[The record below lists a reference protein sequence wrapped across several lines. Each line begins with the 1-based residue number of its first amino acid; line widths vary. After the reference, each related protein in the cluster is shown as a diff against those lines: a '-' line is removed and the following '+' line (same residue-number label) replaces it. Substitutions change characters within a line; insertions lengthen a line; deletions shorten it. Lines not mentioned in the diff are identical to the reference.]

1 MLFPEFIKLF
11 ELIHFCGFVFIK
23 SYGTRIR
30 FFADKNHVTLV
41 SKPCGQRNSH
51 EFPLF
56 PIYSL
61 ITSVIIK
68 PNGGLHILKKYLSD
82 QQLVEE
88 NHALYLLNT
97 IHQAMVIADL
107 DFSADLSELKRFA
120 VSQADYCKTA
130 DLASAL
136 LRFEQYQLGKLDYT
150 NTELQNRLQ
159 DAKFWLR
166 RIRRK
171 TASLINQVERALGY
185 VSKRRAVYCG
195 DVSLNRHRHN
205 QLLSQQYMQNT
216 YLQNEEGFSIPL
228 SEIAEHNI
236 SNPVIR
242 RHELM
247 VRIRGFEEVAQYCQ
261 HVAVFVTLTTPSR
274 MHATNATGIPN
285 SAYDG
290 SSINDAQDY
299 LNHVWQLCRAKLDR
313 EQIKPYG
320 FRVVEPH
327 HDGTP
332 HWHLLLFMAP
342 HQLQPF
348 KDIISHYGLQ
358 DSPDEKGAKLYR
370 VKFIDIDPQK
380 GSAAGYIAKYI
391 SKNIDGFAVGTDT
404 SGQASDLVAA
414 RINAW
419 SKAAGIRQFQQ
430 IGGPSVTVWRELRRL
445 KACDSPFYDLNDSYA
460 AADSANW
467 AAFCIAMKS
476 VNTPK
481 KEHTLSPCYQIRE
494 SEEID
499 FQTGEVCKSVLNRYQ
514 EIRKP
519 SVVGFNYRGF
529 TLITRFRKWHIT
541 PGPPSGTDTIPPL
554 GGSVSGREGATLD
567 LCK

>member
-1 MLFPEFIKLF
+1 MP
-11 ELIHFCGFVFIK
+11 
-23 SYGTRIR
+23 SD
-30 FFADKNHVTLV
+30 A
-41 SKPCGQRNSH
+41 
-51 EFPLF
+51 
-56 PIYSL
+56 SL
-61 ITSVIIK
+61 TSRD
-68 PNGGLHILKKYLSD
+68 ILKKYLSD

-120 VSQADYCKTA
+120 ITQADYCKTA
-130 DLASAL
+130 GLASAL
-136 LRFEQYQLGKLDYT
+136 LRFEQYQLGKLDYSS
-150 NTELQNRLQ
+150 TELQNRLQ

-205 QLLSQQYMQNT
+205 KLLSKQYMQNT

-290 SSINDAQDY
+290 SSVNDAQDY

-332 HWHLLLFMAP
+332 HWHLLMFMAP

-358 DSPDEKGAKLYR
+358 DSPDEKGAKQYR

-391 SKNIDGFAVGTDT
+391 AKNIDGFAVGTDT

-445 KACDSPFYDLNDSYA
+445 NDCATGAEDLDNAFA

-467 AAFCIAMKS
+467 AAFCLAMNA
-476 VNTPK
+476 VNTPRQAHK
-481 KEHTLSPCYQIRE
+481 LRPLYEIRE
-494 SEEID
+494 TESID
-499 FQTGEVCKSVLNRYQ
+499 YQTGEIKHSALNHYN
-514 EIRKP
+514 ELRKP
-519 SVVGFNYRGF
+519 TLVGLTFRTQ
-529 TLITRFRKWHIT
+529 TLRTRTQKWHIT
-541 PGPPSGTDTIPPL
+541 SSPPERMAIPL
-554 GGSVSGREGATLD
+554 FKGGMALSTGGTLD

>member
-1 MLFPEFIKLF
+1 MP
-11 ELIHFCGFVFIK
+11 
-23 SYGTRIR
+23 SD
-30 FFADKNHVTLV
+30 A
-41 SKPCGQRNSH
+41 
-51 EFPLF
+51 
-56 PIYSL
+56 SL
-61 ITSVIIK
+61 ISRD
-68 PNGGLHILKKYLSD
+68 ILKKYLAD

-97 IHQAMVIADL
+97 IHQTMVIADL
-107 DFSADLSELKRFA
+107 DFSAELPELKRFA
-120 VSQADYCKTA
+120 IQQADHCKTVG
-130 DLASAL
+130 LAAAL
-136 LRFEQYQLGKLDYT
+136 LHFEQYQLGKLNY
-150 NTELQNRLQ
+150 NNIELQNRLQ

-216 YLQNEEGFSIPL
+216 YLQNDEGFSIPL
-228 SEIAEHNI
+228 AEIAEHNI

-247 VRIRGFEEVAQYCQ
+247 VRIRGFEEVAQYCN
-261 HVAVFVTLTTPSR
+261 HAAVFVTLTTPSR

-290 SSINDAQDY
+290 SSSNDAQDY
-299 LNHVWQLCRAKLDR
+299 LNHVWQLCRAKLNR

-332 HWHLLLFMAP
+332 HWHLLLFMPAN
-342 HQLQPF
+342 QIEQF

-358 DSPDEKGAKLYR
+358 DSPNEKGAKQYR
-370 VKFIDIDPQK
+370 VKFIDIDHAK

-391 SKNIDGFAVGTDT
+391 AKNIDGFAVGTDT
-404 SGQASDLVAA
+404 SGQDSNVVAA

-419 SKAAGIRQFQQ
+419 SKACAIRQFQQ

-445 KACDSPFYDLNDSYA
+445 KSCETGFTNLDEAYQ
-460 AADSANW
+460 AADSSNW
-467 AAFCIAMKS
+467 AAFCIAM
-476 VNTPK
+476 NAIDTPK
-481 KEHTLSPCYQIRE
+481 SEHSVTPFYAVNA
-494 SEEID
+494 SEIVD
-499 FQTGEVCKSVLNRYQ
+499 FQTGEVTEKLTNKYCELKKAAISGITFLGRAINTRYQ
-514 EIRKP
+514 KWRITTVPPQHGGKP
-519 SVVGFNYRGF
+519 PPRVGAYY
-529 TLITRFRKWHIT
+529 L
-541 PGPPSGTDTIPPL
+541 DE
-554 GGSVSGREGATLD
+554 VATLD

>member
-1 MLFPEFIKLF
+1 
-11 ELIHFCGFVFIK
+11 
-23 SYGTRIR
+23 
-30 FFADKNHVTLV
+30 
-41 SKPCGQRNSH
+41 
-51 EFPLF
+51 
-56 PIYSL
+56 
-61 ITSVIIK
+61 
-68 PNGGLHILKKYLSD
+68 
-82 QQLVEE
+82 LVEE

-97 IHQAMVIADL
+97 IHQAMVVDDL
-107 DFSADLSELKRFA
+107 DFSIDHARLKDFA
-120 VSQADYCKTA
+120 IKQADFCKKAELNTA
-130 DLASAL
+130 IDL
-136 LRFEQYQLGKLDYT
+136 FEKYQLGKLAY
-150 NTELQNRLQ
+150 TELEIKNRLQ
-159 DAKFWLR
+159 DGKFWLR

-195 DVSLNRHRHN
+195 DVSLNRHRQN

-216 YLQNEEGFSIPL
+216 YLQNDEGFSIPL
-228 SEIAEHNI
+228 SEIAAHNI

-261 HVAVFVTLTTPSR
+261 HAAVFVTLTTPSR

-285 SAYDG
+285 QSYDG

-299 LNHVWQLCRAKLDR
+299 LNHVWQLCRAKFDR
-313 EQIKPYG
+313 DEIKPYG

-332 HWHLLLFMAP
+332 HWHLLLFMP
-342 HQLQPF
+342 HDQISTF
-348 KDIISHYGLQ
+348 KEIITHYGLQ
-358 DSPDEKGAKLYR
+358 DSPNEKGAKQYR
-370 VKFIDIDPQK
+370 VKFIDIDPAK

-391 SKNIDGFAVGTDT
+391 AKNIDGFAVGTDT
-404 SGQASDLVAA
+404 SGQPSDLVAA

-419 SKAAGIRQFQQ
+419 SKAASIRQFQQ

-445 KACDSPFYDLNDSYA
+445 KACNSTFHDLDEAYS

-467 AAFCIAMKS
+467 AAFCIAMNA

-481 KEHTLSPCYQIRE
+481 TQHVIAPHYEVKVSE
-494 SEEID
+494 SVD
-499 FQTGEVCKSVLNRYQ
+499 YTTGEIIQTAENRYK
-514 EIRKP
+514 ERKKA
-519 SVVGFNYRGF
+519 SIAGVIFRGF
-529 TLITRFRKWHIT
+529 AINTRYQKWRST
-541 PGPPSGTDTIPPL
+541 SKPPNHGSNSPKQVGSCSLDSGD
-554 GGSVSGREGATLD
+554 TLD

>member
-1 MLFPEFIKLF
+1 LPS
-11 ELIHFCGFVFIK
+11 V
-23 SYGTRIR
+23 
-30 FFADKNHVTLV
+30 A
-41 SKPCGQRNSH
+41 
-51 EFPLF
+51 
-56 PIYSL
+56 SL
-61 ITSVIIK
+61 TSRE
-68 PNGGLHILKKYLSD
+68 ILKKYLAD

-88 NHALYLLNT
+88 NNALYLLNT

-107 DFSADLSELKRFA
+107 DFSAELSELKRFA
-120 VSQADYCKTA
+120 ITQADYCKTA
-130 DLASAL
+130 GLASAQ
-136 LRFEQYQLGKLDYT
+136 LRFERYQLGKLDYN

-195 DVSLNRHRHN
+195 DVSLNRYRQN

-216 YLQNEEGFSIPL
+216 FMQNEEGFSIPL

-247 VRIRGFEEVAQYCQ
+247 VRIRGFEEVAKYSQ
-261 HVAVFVTLTTPSR
+261 HAAVFVTLTTPSR

-285 SAYDG
+285 QSYDG
-290 SSINDAQDY
+290 SSINDAQEY
-299 LNHVWQLCRAKLDR
+299 LNHVWQLCRAKLNR
-313 EQIKPYG
+313 ENIKPYG

-342 HQLQPF
+342 HQLKPF
-348 KDIISHYGLQ
+348 KDIINHYGLQ
-358 DSPDEKGAKLYR
+358 DSPDEKGAKQYR
-370 VKFIDIDPQK
+370 VKFIDIDPTK

-391 SKNIDGFAVGTDT
+391 AKNIDGFAVGTDT
-404 SGQASDLVAA
+404 SGQPSGLVAT

-419 SKAAGIRQFQQ
+419 SKAASIRQFQQ
-430 IGGPSVTVWRELRRL
+430 IGGPSVTVWRELRRIKHCETPL
-445 KACDSPFYDLNDSYA
+445 DELNSAHA
-460 AADSANW
+460 AADSSNW
-467 AAFCIAMKS
+467 AAFCLAMNA
-476 VNTPK
+476 VDTPR
-481 KEHTLSPCYQIRE
+481 KEHLISPYYEIRDTE
-494 SEEID
+494 TVD
-499 FQTGEVCKSVLNRYQ
+499 YQTGEIQRSQLNHYQ
-514 EIRKP
+514 ELRKP
-519 SVVGFNYRGF
+519 SLIGLALLGISIKTRTQRWHLSSEPPHHDGMPPPEVGAYR
-529 TLITRFRKWHIT
+529 H
-541 PGPPSGTDTIPPL
+541 DA
-554 GGSVSGREGATLD
+554 VATLD